1 MRDEKRELGAQH
13 HSSKNLEK
21 KRKKFLT
28 SWKKCGKL
36 KKFTASFE
44 KTSLSASV
52 PCKLNN
58 VKTNFNTLDNYGL
71 FKRKRKNSQRK
82 FLSNYARSKLFK
94 NLILSLRGFKIQF
107 FESLILAQ
115 DERWRRA

>member
-1 MRDEKRELGAQH
+1 MTNGFERDIIQ
-13 HSSKNLEK
+13 
-21 KRKKFLT
+21 
-28 SWKKCGKL
+28 KL
-36 KKFTASFE
+36 PAG
-44 KTSLSASV
+44 SASV

-94 NLILSLRGFKIQF
+94 NLILGLKELKIQF